1 MKLMISAFVAATLF
15 AAAVASADPV
25 TATKDAGRDVG
36 HHVAQ
41 AGRAT
46 GHEALNLGREGG
58 HAVAQTG
65 RDIGHGVKHAVRH
78 RRHHRHA

>member
-1 MKLMISAFVAATLF
+1 MNLMISAFVAATVF
-15 AAAVASADPV
+15 GGAALADPV
-25 TATKDAGRDVG
+25 TATRDAGRDVG

-46 GHEALNLGREGG
+46 GHETLNLGREGG

-65 RDIGHGVKHAVRH
+65 RDIGHGIKHMVRH
-78 RRHHRHA
+78 RRRHHRG